1 MKQID
6 LMIFDLDGTLIDSGN
21 DIASAVNYTLKEMS
35 VPLLKRGKITGY
47 VGDGVKILIERSIG
61 EENIDRLEEALD
73 IFIAYYTD
81 HILDTTD
88 LYPGVRD
95 VLRHFENKKKI
106 IVTNKIYRLS
116 SMIANELKIE
126 EYFEEIIGRNSA
138 PYKKPDPALLVLLA
152 QKYSA
157 DIGRT
162 VVIGDGL
169 NDIKLAKNSNAI
181 SCALLNGLGIRDRLL
196 ELNPDY
202 SCEDISEL
210 KELFY

>member
-1 MKQID
+1 MEKID

-21 DIASAVNYTLKEMS
+21 DLASAVNYTLEEMS
-35 VPLLKRGKITGY
+35 MPPLSREKITGY
-47 VGDGVKILIERSIG
+47 VGDGIKILIERSIG
-61 EENIDRLEEALD
+61 EENTDRLEEALD

-88 LYPGVRD
+88 LYPGVKD
-95 VLRHFENKKKI
+95 VLRHFENKKKV

-116 SMIANELKIE
+116 SKITNGLKIE
-126 EYFEEIIGRNSA
+126 EYFEEIIGRDSA
-138 PYKKPDPALLVLLA
+138 PYKKPDPALLVSLA

-157 DIGRT
+157 EIGRT

-169 NDIKLAKNSNAI
+169 NDIKLAKKSSAI
-181 SCALLNGLGIRDRLL
+181 SCALLNGLGIRDKLL

-202 SCEDISEL
+202 ACEDISEL